1 MPLDI
6 NLFRA
11 DRGGDPEKIRESQRR
26 RYASVEIVDEIIQ
39 NDNQWRQLTG
49 DIDNLK
55 KEKNAIQKE
64 VAKKKKANEEV
75 PCSFLIPLAIPSLSF
90 SDW

>member
-11 DRGGDPEKIRESQRR
+11 DRGGDPERIRESQRR
-26 RYASVEIVDEIIQ
+26 RFASVEIVDEIIQ
-39 NDNQWRQLTG
+39 HDNQWRQLTG

-64 VAKKKKANEEV
+64 VGKKKKAREEV
-75 PCSFLIPLAIPSLSF
+75 SHLTVRLLYSPHASCSSV
-90 SDW
+90 

>member
-11 DRGGDPEKIRESQRR
+11 DRGGDPERIRESQRR
-26 RYASVEIVDEIIQ
+26 RFASVETVDEIIQ
-39 NDNQWRQLTG
+39 HDNQWRQLTG

-64 VAKKKKANEEV
+64 VGKKKKAGEEV
-75 PCSFLIPLAIPSLSF
+75 SGSASRLSTQ
-90 SDW
+90 

>member
-6 NLFRA
+6 NLFRS

-26 RYASVEIVDEIIQ
+26 RFASVELVDEIIAK
-39 NDNQWRQLTG
+39 DNQWRQMTG

-55 KEKNAIQKE
+55 KEKNALQKL
-64 VAKKKKANEEV
+64 VGNKKKAGEEV
-75 PCSFLIPLAIPSLSF
+75 RETESICSVPT
-90 SDW
+90 

>member
-6 NLFRA
+6 NLFRS

-26 RYASVEIVDEIIQ
+26 RFASVELVDEIIAK
-39 NDNQWRQLTG
+39 DNQWRQMTG

-55 KEKNAIQKE
+55 KEKNALQKL
-64 VAKKKKANEEV
+64 VGNKKKAGEEV
-75 PCSFLIPLAIPSLSF
+75 SETESVCLF
-90 SDW
+90 